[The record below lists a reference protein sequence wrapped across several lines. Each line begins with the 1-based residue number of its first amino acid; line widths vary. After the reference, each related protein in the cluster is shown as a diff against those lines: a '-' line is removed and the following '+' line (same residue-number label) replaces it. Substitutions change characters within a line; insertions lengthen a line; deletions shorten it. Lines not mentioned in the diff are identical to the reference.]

1 MNKEAETER
10 KEETKNS
17 YDRNNV
23 TAERPEVSL
32 YLSLSSCNTPC
43 VYKIK
48 KKKSCTYVMYLFVLC
63 KSIIGTK
70 CIEKEET
77 KMNFK
82 DATEQIDAPITQLT
96 RLFAL
101 YYYYVLIISTIY
113 YISLRYSSSNTR
125 GGIFTKAQTRR
136 FSSKS
141 QSAIFRGVRRRRN
154 WNGWK

>member
-1 MNKEAETER
+1 
-10 KEETKNS
+10 
-17 YDRNNV
+17 
-23 TAERPEVSL
+23 
-32 YLSLSSCNTPC
+32 
-43 VYKIK
+43 
-48 KKKSCTYVMYLFVLC
+48 MYLFVLC
-63 KSIIGTK
+63 ESVIGTK

-77 KMNFK
+77 KMNFR
-82 DATEQIDAPITQLT
+82 DATKRTDAPITQLT
-96 RLFAL
+96 DFLLF
-101 YYYYVLIISTIY
+101 IITSTIY